1 MPRSPLVRLRRW
13 ALDRIH
19 QKLRDNPPPLRLVF
33 WDGETFDFV
42 APPCVTITIRSR
54 AMLRM
59 LLVGNFAKLGDAY
72 VAGELT
78 ADGRIQD
85 ILRIGIDLAERLGK
99 WPIATRLMRLAAFV
113 PRPHSRHKDA
123 ADISYHYDVSNEFY
137 RLWLDDNM
145 IYSCAYF
152 RTGNEDINAA
162 QEQKLDHICRKL
174 QLAPDEV
181 LLDVGCG
188 WGGLLQFA
196 ARHYAV
202 RGVGVTLSERQYRYA
217 RDWMAKAGLA
227 ETVEI
232 KLQDYRDLRDQA
244 CFDKIVSVGM
254 YEHVGL
260 KNLPRY
266 FDEMARLLK
275 PGGALL
281 NHGIVVTDPRG
292 RPQGPPGGEFIGRYV
307 FPGGELAN
315 LGRVVHEVARC
326 GLELADVEDLRP
338 HYAQTLIRWVERLEA
353 RRDEA
358 IAAAGAELTASGA
371 CISPAWRTR
380 SIVAGSRWRRFSPI
394 SRPFTAWRRAR
405 GRANTNIQEIY
416 TRRWHAGWTGG
427 EGFSLTPIMV
437 RILQLYQWL
446 GVGHRAVS
454 EQIATTFAVGLVS

>member
-1 MPRSPLVRLRRW
+1 MRNRQRSPLVRLRRW

-42 APPCVTITIRSR
+42 AQPCVTITIRSR

-232 KLQDYRDLRDQA
+232 KLQPYRDLRDQA

-315 LGRVVHEVARC
+315 SRASCMRWPLRLG
-326 GLELADVEDLRP
+326 
-338 HYAQTLIRWVERLEA
+338 
-353 RRDEA
+353 
-358 IAAAGAELTASGA
+358 AG
-371 CISPAWRTR
+371 
-380 SIVAGSRWRRFSPI
+380 
-394 SRPFTAWRRAR
+394 
-405 GRANTNIQEIY
+405 
-416 TRRWHAGWTGG
+416 
-427 EGFSLTPIMV
+427 
-437 RILQLYQWL
+437 
-446 GVGHRAVS
+446 
-454 EQIATTFAVGLVS
+454 